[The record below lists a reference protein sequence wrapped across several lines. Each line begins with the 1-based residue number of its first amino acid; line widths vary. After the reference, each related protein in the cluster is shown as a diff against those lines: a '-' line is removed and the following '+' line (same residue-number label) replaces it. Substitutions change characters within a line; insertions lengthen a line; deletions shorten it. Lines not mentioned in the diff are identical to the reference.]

1 MPSRSFP
8 INDSLTFGKIDENIK
23 LLEKKR
29 KVAMVSPNPNKIWF
43 NNRYKHYRN
52 DAILAIV
59 GFILIFFV
67 WYSAF
72 THAVRVGLVFNIF
85 IGGILCVSF
94 FVLIWLFAI
103 FSYRIDKLNEIET
116 IEL

>member
-1 MPSRSFP
+1 MGSRSFP
-8 INDSLTFGKIDENIK
+8 LNDSLTFEQIDENIQF
-23 LLEKKR
+23 LEKKR
-29 KVAMVSPNPNKIWF
+29 KVAMVSSKSDKIWF
-43 NNRYKHYRN
+43 NNRYKHYKN
-52 DAILAIV
+52 DAIGAII
-59 GFILIFFV
+59 GFILLFGV
-67 WYSAF
+67 WNSAL

-85 IGGILCVSF
+85 IGGILFVSF